1 MENKRLHIKATE
13 EAITVYWEKM
23 AGEQGL
29 RYRIYLNGTQTAETE
44 KTHGTLEGLKER
56 TAYELSVRAVLGTE
70 KNGEPKEELIW
81 ESNCT
86 AHTQKRKR
94 RIDITQAP
102 YLAKGDGKALNTAAI
117 QQAIEDCKE
126 DEMVYVPT
134 GTFLTGALTL
144 HDHMELYLEE
154 GAVLQ
159 GSSNPEDYLPRIPSR
174 FEGTERECYQSLLNL
189 GVMDHRAGCASGN
202 VLIRGKGTISGGG
215 RLLAERMMAAE
226 RERLKEY
233 IHSLG
238 DKVLECE
245 NANTIPGRT
254 RGRLIQLCNAK
265 NVRITGLTLQNG
277 PGWNVHMIYS
287 EQIVTDHCI
296 FRSENIWNGDGWD
309 PDSSSDCTIF
319 ACTFYTGDDSVAIK
333 SGKNPEGN
341 EIGRPCSHIRIF
353 DCTCAYGHGITM
365 GSEMS
370 GGIEDVAIWDCNLG
384 NSLYGLE
391 IKGTKKRGGF
401 VRDISVRGCRLPRI
415 LMHSVLYNNDG
426 EGAPVPPVFE
436 KCLFEDMDILG
447 RYMDKDREY
456 QPCRAIELE
465 GFDEEGY
472 EIRGIVFRRIRLGCQ
487 EFQTQPE
494 IFMKYCKE
502 ISLEDVSTISP
513 SDSAGTI

>member
-254 RGRLIQLCNAK
+254 RGRLIQLCNTK

-277 PGWNVHMIYS
+277 SGWNVHMIYS

-309 PDSSSDCTIF
+309 PDSSSDCTIL

-391 IKGTKKRGGF
+391 IKGTKKEAALYGIFQSGDAGF
-401 VRDISVRGCRLPRI
+401 P
-415 LMHSVLYNNDG
+415 
-426 EGAPVPPVFE
+426 
-436 KCLFEDMDILG
+436 
-447 RYMDKDREY
+447 
-456 QPCRAIELE
+456 
-465 GFDEEGY
+465 GF
-472 EIRGIVFRRIRLGCQ
+472 
-487 EFQTQPE
+487 
-494 IFMKYCKE
+494 
-502 ISLEDVSTISP
+502 
-513 SDSAGTI
+513 

>member
-254 RGRLIQLCNAK
+254 RGRLIQLCNTK

-277 PGWNVHMIYS
+277 SGWNVHMIYS

-309 PDSSSDCTIF
+309 PDSSSDCTIL

>member
-1 MENKRLHIKATE
+1 M
-13 EAITVYWEKM
+13 V
-23 AGEQGL
+23 
-29 RYRIYLNGTQTAETE
+29 
-44 KTHGTLEGLKER
+44 R
-56 TAYELSVRAVLGTE
+56 T
-70 KNGEPKEELIW
+70 P
-81 ESNCT
+81 
-86 AHTQKRKR
+86 KRKR

-126 DEMVYVPT
+126 VVYVPA

-189 GVMDHRAGCASGN
+189 GVMDHRAGCTSED

-245 NANTIPGRT
+245 NANTIPGRA
-254 RGRLIQLCNAK
+254 RGRPIQICNAK

-296 FRSENIWNGDGWD
+296 FRSEDIWNGDGWD
-309 PDSSSDCTIF
+309 PDSSSGCTIF

-353 DCTCAYGHGITM
+353 DCICAYGHGITM

-370 GGIEDVAIWDCNLG
+370 GGIEDVVIWDCDLG

-391 IKGTKKRGGF
+391 IKGTKKRGALCLRYLKNASLRIRIF
-401 VRDISVRGCRLPRI
+401 WEDIWVRTGST
-415 LMHSVLYNNDG
+415 S
-426 EGAPVPPVFE
+426 
-436 KCLFEDMDILG
+436 
-447 RYMDKDREY
+447 
-456 QPCRAIELE
+456 
-465 GFDEEGY
+465 FDEEGY
-472 EIRGIVFRRIRLGCQ
+472 EIRGIVFRRIRFGCQ

>member
-1 MENKRLHIKATE
+1 
-13 EAITVYWEKM
+13 
-23 AGEQGL
+23 
-29 RYRIYLNGTQTAETE
+29 
-44 KTHGTLEGLKER
+44 
-56 TAYELSVRAVLGTE
+56 
-70 KNGEPKEELIW
+70 
-81 ESNCT
+81 
-86 AHTQKRKR
+86 
-94 RIDITQAP
+94 
-102 YLAKGDGKALNTAAI
+102 
-117 QQAIEDCKE
+117 
-126 DEMVYVPT
+126 MVYVPA

-144 HDHMELYLEE
+144 QDHMELYLGE

-189 GVMDHRAGCASGN
+189 GVMDHRAGCTSGN

-245 NANTIPGRT
+245 NANTIPGRA
-254 RGRLIQLCNAK
+254 RGRLIQICNAK

-277 PGWNVHMIYS
+277 SGWNVHMIYS

-296 FRSENIWNGDGWD
+296 FRSEDIWNGDDWD

-353 DCTCAYGHGITM
+353 DCICAYGHGITM

-370 GGIEDVAIWDCNLG
+370 GGIEDVVIWDCDLG

-391 IKGTKKRGGF
+391 IKGTKKRGA
-401 VRDISVRGCRLPRI
+401 L
-415 LMHSVLYNNDG
+415 
-426 EGAPVPPVFE
+426 VPPVFE
-436 KCLFEDMDILG
+436 KCLFEDTDILG
-447 RYMDKDREY
+447 RYMGKDREY
-456 QPCRAIELE
+456 QPCRVIELE

>member
-1 MENKRLHIKATE
+1 
-13 EAITVYWEKM
+13 
-23 AGEQGL
+23 
-29 RYRIYLNGTQTAETE
+29 
-44 KTHGTLEGLKER
+44 
-56 TAYELSVRAVLGTE
+56 
-70 KNGEPKEELIW
+70 
-81 ESNCT
+81 
-86 AHTQKRKR
+86 
-94 RIDITQAP
+94 
-102 YLAKGDGKALNTAAI
+102 
-117 QQAIEDCKE
+117 
-126 DEMVYVPT
+126 MVYVPA

-189 GVMDHRAGCASGN
+189 GVMDHRAGCTSED

-245 NANTIPGRT
+245 NANTIPGRA
-254 RGRLIQLCNAK
+254 RGRPIQICNAK

-296 FRSENIWNGDGWD
+296 FRSEDIWNGDGWD
-309 PDSSSDCTIF
+309 PDSSSGCTIF

-333 SGKNPEGN
+333 SGKNPKGN

-353 DCTCAYGHGITM
+353 DCICAYGHGITM

-370 GGIEDVAIWDCNLG
+370 GGIEDVVIWDCDLG

-391 IKGTKKRGGF
+391 IKGTKKRGALCLRYLKNASLRIRIFWEDIWVRTGSTSHAGSLSWRVLTKRGMRSGGLYFAGF
-401 VRDISVRGCRLPRI
+401 VLAARSFKLSRKFL
-415 LMHSVLYNNDG
+415 
-426 EGAPVPPVFE
+426 
-436 KCLFEDMDILG
+436 
-447 RYMDKDREY
+447 
-456 QPCRAIELE
+456 
-465 GFDEEGY
+465 
-472 EIRGIVFRRIRLGCQ
+472 
-487 EFQTQPE
+487 
-494 IFMKYCKE
+494 
-502 ISLEDVSTISP
+502 
-513 SDSAGTI
+513 

>member
-333 SGKNPEGN
+333 SGKKP
-341 EIGRPCSHIRIF
+341 GR
-353 DCTCAYGHGITM
+353 
-365 GSEMS
+365 
-370 GGIEDVAIWDCNLG
+370 
-384 NSLYGLE
+384 
-391 IKGTKKRGGF
+391 K
-401 VRDISVRGCRLPRI
+401 
-415 LMHSVLYNNDG
+415 
-426 EGAPVPPVFE
+426 
-436 KCLFEDMDILG
+436 
-447 RYMDKDREY
+447 
-456 QPCRAIELE
+456 
-465 GFDEEGY
+465 
-472 EIRGIVFRRIRLGCQ
+472 
-487 EFQTQPE
+487 
-494 IFMKYCKE
+494 
-502 ISLEDVSTISP
+502 
-513 SDSAGTI
+513 

>member
-1 MENKRLHIKATE
+1 M
-13 EAITVYWEKM
+13 V
-23 AGEQGL
+23 
-29 RYRIYLNGTQTAETE
+29 
-44 KTHGTLEGLKER
+44 R
-56 TAYELSVRAVLGTE
+56 T
-70 KNGEPKEELIW
+70 P
-81 ESNCT
+81 
-86 AHTQKRKR
+86 KRKR

-126 DEMVYVPT
+126 DEMVYVPA

-189 GVMDHRAGCASGN
+189 GVMDHRAGCTSED

-245 NANTIPGRT
+245 NANTIPGRA
-254 RGRLIQLCNAK
+254 RGRPIQICNAK

-296 FRSENIWNGDGWD
+296 FRSEDIWNGDDWD

-353 DCTCAYGHGITM
+353 DCICAYGHGITM

-370 GGIEDVAIWDCNLG
+370 GGIEDVVIWDCDLG

-391 IKGTKKRGGF
+391 IKGTKKRGALCLRYLKNASLRIRIFWEDIWVRTGSTSHAGSLSWRVLTKRGMRSGGLYFAGF
-401 VRDISVRGCRLPRI
+401 VLAARSFKLSRKFL
-415 LMHSVLYNNDG
+415 
-426 EGAPVPPVFE
+426 
-436 KCLFEDMDILG
+436 
-447 RYMDKDREY
+447 
-456 QPCRAIELE
+456 
-465 GFDEEGY
+465 
-472 EIRGIVFRRIRLGCQ
+472 
-487 EFQTQPE
+487 
-494 IFMKYCKE
+494 
-502 ISLEDVSTISP
+502 
-513 SDSAGTI
+513 

>member
-1 MENKRLHIKATE
+1 
-13 EAITVYWEKM
+13 
-23 AGEQGL
+23 
-29 RYRIYLNGTQTAETE
+29 
-44 KTHGTLEGLKER
+44 
-56 TAYELSVRAVLGTE
+56 
-70 KNGEPKEELIW
+70 
-81 ESNCT
+81 
-86 AHTQKRKR
+86 
-94 RIDITQAP
+94 
-102 YLAKGDGKALNTAAI
+102 
-117 QQAIEDCKE
+117 
-126 DEMVYVPT
+126 MVYVPA

-189 GVMDHRAGCASGN
+189 GVMDHRAGCTSED

-245 NANTIPGRT
+245 NANTIPGRV
-254 RGRLIQLCNAK
+254 RGRLIQICNAK

-277 PGWNVHMIYS
+277 SGWNVHMIYS

-296 FRSENIWNGDGWD
+296 FRSEDIWNGDDWD

-353 DCTCAYGHGITM
+353 DCICAYGHGITM

-370 GGIEDVAIWDCNLG
+370 GGIEDVVIWDCDLG

-391 IKGTKKRGGF
+391 IKGTKKRGA
-401 VRDISVRGCRLPRI
+401 L
-415 LMHSVLYNNDG
+415 
-426 EGAPVPPVFE
+426 VPPVFE
-436 KCLFEDMDILG
+436 KCLFEDTDILG
-447 RYMDKDREY
+447 RYMGKDREY
-456 QPCRAIELE
+456 QPCRVIELE

>member
-1 MENKRLHIKATE
+1 M
-13 EAITVYWEKM
+13 V
-23 AGEQGL
+23 
-29 RYRIYLNGTQTAETE
+29 
-44 KTHGTLEGLKER
+44 R
-56 TAYELSVRAVLGTE
+56 T
-70 KNGEPKEELIW
+70 P
-81 ESNCT
+81 
-86 AHTQKRKR
+86 KRKR

-126 DEMVYVPT
+126 DEMVYVPA

-189 GVMDHRAGCASGN
+189 GVMDHRAGCTSED

-245 NANTIPGRT
+245 NANTIPGRA
-254 RGRLIQLCNAK
+254 RGRPIQICNAK

-296 FRSENIWNGDGWD
+296 FRSEDIWNGDGWD
-309 PDSSSDCTIF
+309 PDSSSGCTIF

-353 DCTCAYGHGITM
+353 DCICAYGHGITM

-370 GGIEDVAIWDCNLG
+370 GGIEDVVIWDCDLG

-391 IKGTKKRGGF
+391 IKGTKK
-401 VRDISVRGCRLPRI
+401 
-415 LMHSVLYNNDG
+415 
-426 EGAPVPPVFE
+426 EAP
-436 KCLFEDMDILG
+436 C
-447 RYMDKDREY
+447 
-456 QPCRAIELE
+456 AS
-465 GFDEEGY
+465 
-472 EIRGIVFRRIRLGCQ
+472 GI
-487 EFQTQPE
+487 
-494 IFMKYCKE
+494 
-502 ISLEDVSTISP
+502 
-513 SDSAGTI
+513 

>member
-1 MENKRLHIKATE
+1 M
-13 EAITVYWEKM
+13 V
-23 AGEQGL
+23 
-29 RYRIYLNGTQTAETE
+29 
-44 KTHGTLEGLKER
+44 R
-56 TAYELSVRAVLGTE
+56 T
-70 KNGEPKEELIW
+70 P
-81 ESNCT
+81 
-86 AHTQKRKR
+86 KRKR

-126 DEMVYVPT
+126 DEMVYVPA

-189 GVMDHRAGCASGN
+189 GVMDHRAGCTSED

-245 NANTIPGRT
+245 NANTIPGRA
-254 RGRLIQLCNAK
+254 RGRPIQICNAK

-296 FRSENIWNGDGWD
+296 FRSEDIWNGDGWD
-309 PDSSSDCTIF
+309 LDSSSGCTIF

-353 DCTCAYGHGITM
+353 DCICAYGHGITM

-370 GGIEDVAIWDCNLG
+370 GGIEDVVIWDCDLG

-391 IKGTKKRGGF
+391 IKGTKKRGALCLRYLKNASLRIRIFWEDIWVRTGSTSHAGSLSWRVLTKRGMRSGGLYFAGF
-401 VRDISVRGCRLPRI
+401 VLAARSFKLSRKFL
-415 LMHSVLYNNDG
+415 
-426 EGAPVPPVFE
+426 
-436 KCLFEDMDILG
+436 
-447 RYMDKDREY
+447 
-456 QPCRAIELE
+456 
-465 GFDEEGY
+465 
-472 EIRGIVFRRIRLGCQ
+472 
-487 EFQTQPE
+487 
-494 IFMKYCKE
+494 
-502 ISLEDVSTISP
+502 
-513 SDSAGTI
+513 

>member
-1 MENKRLHIKATE
+1 M
-13 EAITVYWEKM
+13 V
-23 AGEQGL
+23 
-29 RYRIYLNGTQTAETE
+29 
-44 KTHGTLEGLKER
+44 R
-56 TAYELSVRAVLGTE
+56 T
-70 KNGEPKEELIW
+70 P
-81 ESNCT
+81 
-86 AHTQKRKR
+86 KRKR

-126 DEMVYVPT
+126 DEMVYVPA

-189 GVMDHRAGCASGN
+189 GVMDHRAGCTSED

-245 NANTIPGRT
+245 NANTIPGRA
-254 RGRLIQLCNAK
+254 RGRPIQICNAK

-296 FRSENIWNGDGWD
+296 FRSEDIWNGDGWD
-309 PDSSSDCTIF
+309 PDSSSGCTIF

-353 DCTCAYGHGITM
+353 DCICAYGHGITM

-370 GGIEDVAIWDCNLG
+370 GGIEDVVIWDCDLG

-391 IKGTKKRGGF
+391 IKGTKKRGALCLRYLKNASLRIRIFWEDIWVRTGSTSHAGSLSWRVLTKRGMRSGGLYFAGF
-401 VRDISVRGCRLPRI
+401 VLAARS
-415 LMHSVLYNNDG
+415 
-426 EGAPVPPVFE
+426 F
-436 KCLFEDMDILG
+436 KLG
-447 RYMDKDREY
+447 RKF
-456 QPCRAIELE
+456 L
-465 GFDEEGY
+465 
-472 EIRGIVFRRIRLGCQ
+472 
-487 EFQTQPE
+487 
-494 IFMKYCKE
+494 
-502 ISLEDVSTISP
+502 
-513 SDSAGTI
+513 